1 MEEQANQNNKTGS
14 SKVGLAIVGIIVIA
28 FIGIFA
34 YQSQT
39 MTQNTTTSPQSS
51 PATTSESSGT
61 SELTDEETPSQDAQE
76 GTYKDGEYTAVGNY
90 TSPGGEEELGVTLTV
105 ASGVVTDAVVEV
117 KATRPI
123 SKARQ
128 EDFAANYKDMVIGK
142 EIDSISLGKVSGS
155 SLTPKGFNDAVTK
168 VKAEAQS

>member
-1 MEEQANQNNKTGS
+1 MEEQTNQNNKTGS

-39 MTQNTTTSPQSS
+39 MTQNTTTSPQSN
-51 PATTSESSGT
+51 PTTTSESTGT
-61 SELTDEETPSQDAQE
+61 NVTTNDENPTQE
-76 GTYKDGEYTAVGNY
+76 GTYKDGKYTAVGNY

-105 ASGVVTDAVVEV
+105 ASGVVTDAIVEV

-128 EDFAANYKDMVIGK
+128 TDFAANYKTQVIGK
-142 EIDSISLGKVSGS
+142 NIDEIQLTKVSGS
-155 SLTPKGFNDAVTK
+155 SLSPKGFNDAVTQI
-168 VKAEAQS
+168 KAEAQS